1 MARIEGRRNEGHPPC
16 EPTQPE
22 VCRWRSKKRQNA
34 RRRSAGKATEGIARP
49 VSSIRTPADKQSELL
64 DVELLDV
71 FAQIEAL
78 LRCGREVQR
87 EALRVRG
94 LPDAVSPTQRIAA
107 GRAIRGHLNDMTD
120 QCRSLMDVLDDLKAT
135 ASQLEKLLEAEAS
148 AM

>member
-94 LPDAVSPTQRIAA
+94 LPEPVSASQRLAA
-107 GRAIRGHLNDMTD
+107 GRAIRRHLTEMKQ
-120 QCRSLMDVLDDLKAT
+120 QCGGLGDILGDRKSTRLNSSHGYISYAVF
-135 ASQLEKLLEAEAS
+135 
-148 AM
+148 

>member
-1 MARIEGRRNEGHPPC
+1 
-16 EPTQPE
+16 
-22 VCRWRSKKRQNA
+22 
-34 RRRSAGKATEGIARP
+34 

-94 LPDAVSPTQRIAA
+94 LPEPVSASQRLAA
-107 GRAIRGHLNDMTD
+107 GRAIRRHLTEMKQ
-120 QCRSLMDVLDDLKAT
+120 QCGGLGDILGDLQDA
-135 ASQLEKLLEAEAS
+135 AAELEKLLNVEGAAS
-148 AM
+148 SQT